1 MSFVEDFRKA
11 ARDGGVSISGEILAD
26 AKIHRFGTGEKNDLD
41 GYYLLFSDGP
51 PYCGVAGCWRRDLKI
66 QWKSD
71 GANGKVDPTVQK
83 RWREAIA
90 RRDKEQRE
98 LQERA
103 AQKAREAAAACHE
116 ASPDHPYLLK
126 KKAGVFG
133 PLRENFVNELLLP
146 LQDAEGAVWSYQTI
160 DADGEKMFMPMGRVK
175 GCFFPLAMKETGP
188 LVICEGYATGA
199 TIHSATGWSVVCA
212 MNCGNLP
219 DVARALREKWP
230 NRLLVI
236 ASDNDRKTEGNPGLT
251 KATSAA
257 KAIRGSLAV
266 PSFRDEIGSDFNDMA
281 AASGISAVKNVFE
294 SVVGAGLGSRM
305 EIDDLISFVPSDD
318 KDSILGKRYL
328 CRGGSCVIVGSTS
341 AGKSSLGLQK
351 AALWAVGASFF
362 GLRPARPLRSLF
374 IQAENDL
381 GDMAEM
387 VQGILLGTGLF
398 VPGNDDHNR
407 ELGRQLRENLIIKR
421 DQTHTG
427 SNFGPFV
434 RSLIEIHQP
443 DLVWVDPMLSFF
455 GDDVNNQ
462 QAMTRFLRGDL
473 NPISEQT
480 GIIWML
486 LHHTGKPDK
495 NAKDNQKN
503 WTSRDFAYLGIG
515 SSELSNWARA
525 IITMSNAGED
535 EFRVVF
541 AKRGWRSG
549 VTDESGNPTT
559 DLYLA
564 HSGDMICWKRIPK
577 PLPGNKMQDACTAF
591 AATLQAPM
599 RSSDIVKLAA
609 KKLKRG
615 ERTLWNFWDSGEGV
629 LGQLFN
635 KTTDGLWIPKK
646 AVSTK
651 PYKDD

>member
-1 MSFVEDFRKA
+1 MSFIEDFRKA
-11 ARDGGVSISGEILAD
+11 ARDAGVSISGEILAD

-51 PYCGVAGCWRRDLKI
+51 PYCGVFGCWRRDLKI

-71 GANGKVDPTVQK
+71 GPNGKVDPTVQK

-103 AQKAREAAAACHE
+103 SAKAREAGAACHE
-116 ASPDHPYLLK
+116 ASAEHPYLLK
-126 KKAGVFG
+126 KKVGVFG

-160 DADGEKMFMPMGRVK
+160 DSDGDKMFMPMGRVK

-199 TIHSATGWSVVCA
+199 TIHTATGWSVVCA

-219 DVARALREKWP
+219 DVAKALREKWP

-251 KATSAA
+251 KATGAS
-257 KAIRGSLAV
+257 KAIKGSLAV
-266 PSFRDEIGSDFNDMA
+266 PSFRDENGSDFNDMA
-281 AASGISAVKNVFE
+281 ALAGISAVKNVFE

-305 EIDDLISFVPSDD
+305 TLDDLLGFVPEDD
-318 KDSILGKRYL
+318 KSVVLGNRYL
-328 CRGGSCVIVGSTS
+328 CKGGSCVIVGSTS
-341 AGKSSLGLQK
+341 AGKSSLGIQK
-351 AALWAVGASFF
+351 AVLWAVGAPFF
-362 GLRPARPLRSLF
+362 GLRPVRPLRSLF

-387 VQGILLGTGLF
+387 LQGVLRGTGLF
-398 VPGNDDHNR
+398 KPGDDEHNND
-407 ELGRQLRENLIIKR
+407 LGKILRENLIIKR
-421 DQTHTG
+421 DQTHSG
-427 SNFGPFV
+427 KNFGPFA

-443 DLVWVDPMLSFF
+443 DIVWLDPLLSFY
-455 GDDVNNQ
+455 GDDINDQ
-462 QAMTRFLRGDL
+462 QAMTSFLRGEL

-486 LHHTGKPDK
+486 LHHTGKPSENIK
-495 NAKDNQKN
+495 KAQKG
-503 WTSRDFAYLGIG
+503 WTSRDFAYMGIG

-525 IITMSNAGED
+525 IITLSNVNED
-535 EFRVVF
+535 EFRLVF
-541 AKRGWRSG
+541 AKRGWRAG
-549 VTDESGNPTT
+549 VVDDSGNPAA
-559 DLYLA
+559 DIHIA
-564 HSGDMICWKRIPK
+564 HGEEHICWKRIPK
-577 PLPGNKMQDACTAF
+577 PEKADDMADKCLAF
-591 AATLQAPM
+591 SKTITYPSKPTQ
-599 RSSDIVKLAA
+599 IVRMAA
-609 KKLKRG
+609 KSLKRG
-615 ERTLWNFWDSGEGV
+615 ERTVWTFWDGGNGV
-629 LGQLFN
+629 LGSLFSPSGN
-635 KTTDGLWIPKK
+635 GLWIPRKIE
-646 AVSTK
+646 AST
-651 PYKDD
+651 PYKD